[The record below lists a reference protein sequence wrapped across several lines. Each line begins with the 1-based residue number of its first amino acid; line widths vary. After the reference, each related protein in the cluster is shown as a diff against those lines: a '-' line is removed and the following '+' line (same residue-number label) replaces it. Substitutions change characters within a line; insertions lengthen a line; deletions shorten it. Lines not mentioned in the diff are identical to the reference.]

1 MELTLPEFLHA
12 RLSPNEAV
20 LHLSIG
26 LFVSE
31 EVTLGQAAQTAGLS
45 QEDLADR
52 AGIDR
57 NYVGK
62 LEREENSPT
71 TDMLDKLAA
80 VLGIDPIEFWRRA
93 G

>member
-1 MELTLPEFLHA
+1 MKSRETVATNLR
-12 RLSPNEAV
+12 RLR
-20 LHLSIG
+20 
-26 LFVSE
+26 
-31 EVTLGQAAQTAGLS
+31 QAAGLS
-45 QEDLADR
+45 QEDLADS
-52 AGIDR
+52 ANIDR

-80 VLGIDPIEFWRRA
+80 VLAVDPIEFFRR

>member
-1 MELTLPEFLHA
+1 MISRATVATNL
-12 RLSPNEAV
+12 RR
-20 LHLSIG
+20 IR
-26 LFVSE
+26 
-31 EVTLGQAAQTAGLS
+31 QAAGLS

-52 AGIDR
+52 ADIDR

-80 VLGIDPIEFWRRA
+80 VLAIDPIEFFRKA
-93 G
+93 

>member
-1 MELTLPEFLHA
+1 MKSRETVATNLR
-12 RLSPNEAV
+12 RLR
-20 LHLSIG
+20 
-26 LFVSE
+26 
-31 EVTLGQAAQTAGLS
+31 QAAGLS
-45 QEDLADR
+45 QEDLADS
-52 AGIDR
+52 ASIDR

-80 VLGIDPIEFWRRA
+80 VLAVDPIEFFRR